1 MKRKLIYPALALAA
15 ALWTGCSKEEA
26 APPSSRDIEITAQIG
41 TLTRATDRAFDAGD
55 RISVYAYESGDDTRM
70 VVGGVANTLQ
80 ADGSWTAAAPMKWK
94 DDATAHDFVAV
105 YPENGSLTGFAS
117 QTLTLGDD
125 LRANDLLIA
134 TATGRRAAN
143 GAVPLTFDHVMSR
156 VAVHLT
162 FSDNSAPAP
171 VVDEVVLCCRLSATI
186 DYAAKTVTA
195 AGPAATMTMTPAAT
209 AHSYTAVTCPQTLPA
224 GEAMI
229 VVSIS
234 GKDYTFVHTAALVLE
249 AGRHRDI
256 NLTVNGTA
264 PEDLTLSLGS
274 ITVNDWGNSA
284 TIEGGEAN

>member
-1 MKRKLIYPALALAA
+1 MKRKLIYPVLALAA

-55 RISVYAYESGDDTRM
+55 RISVYACESGDDTRM

-105 YPENGSLTGFAS
+105 YPENGNLTGFAS
-117 QTLTLGDD
+117 QPLTLGDD
-125 LRANDLLIA
+125 LRTNDLLIA
-134 TATGRRAAN
+134 TATGRRAAD

-162 FSDNSAPAP
+162 FSDNSATPP
-171 VVDEVVLCCRLSATI
+171 VVDKVVLCCRLSATV
-186 DYAAKTVTA
+186 DYAARTVTA
-195 AGPAATMTMTPAAT
+195 AGPAATMTMTPAAAT
-209 AHSYTAVTCPQTLPA
+209 AHSYTAVTCPQTLA
-224 GEAMI
+224 ADEAMI
-229 VVSIS
+229 VVSIA
-234 GKDYTFVHTAALVLE
+234 GKDYTFIHTAALVLE

-256 NLTVNGTA
+256 NLTVNGT
-264 PEDLTLSLGS
+264 PEDFTLSLGS
-274 ITVNDWGNSA
+274 ITVNDWANSA